1 MEKIVEVYDVTSSKI
16 KNMQL
21 NFYVNREDITA
32 LMGNH
37 NCGKTYILELLLGYS
52 PYETGT
58 IKIFGNKN
66 IIVEGP
72 SAKDETMWFGRIYQS
87 TLREL
92 VNLVFCKIF
101 SIFLR
106 YIKKMA

>member
-72 SAKDETMWFGRIYQS
+72 RIAYIPEHFKGVS
-87 TLREL
+87 E
-92 VNLVFCKIF
+92 F
-101 SIFLR
+101 SILQNFF
-106 YIKKMA
+106 YFSKIYKKKWHRRNI

>member
-58 IKIFGNKN
+58 IKIF
-66 IIVEGP
+66 
-72 SAKDETMWFGRIYQS
+72 
-87 TLREL
+87 
-92 VNLVFCKIF
+92 
-101 SIFLR
+101 
-106 YIKKMA
+106 

>member
-1 MEKIVEVYDVTSSKI
+1 
-16 KNMQL
+16 MQL

-72 SAKDETMWFGRIYQS
+72 RIAYIPEHFK
-87 TLREL
+87 EL

-101 SIFLR
+101 LFF
-106 YIKKMA
+106 